1 MALFRRR
8 TEAAPEPEP
17 QPDPNPSAPTGG
29 PAKKDRPTPTRKE
42 AEAARRERVGKNLN
56 SKEAKKESNR
66 RARAER
72 VRVMNERE
80 SAPEKQLLRD
90 YVDSRFNIGEFVLP
104 ALVVILALTFLN
116 TVFPFVTYITTVLMY
131 LFLLVAVIDVF
142 LMWRG
147 FKKVLAD
154 RMPRTPTRGLL
165 MYGMNRCIQ
174 IRRFRIPPPRVKR
187 GEGY

>member
-8 TEAAPEPEP
+8 TEAAPEPE
-17 QPDPNPSAPTGG
+17 QPEPTPSPAGG

-42 AEAARRERVGKNLN
+42 AEAARRQRVGRNLN
-56 SKEAKKESNR
+56 SKEAKREASR
-66 RARAER
+66 RSREER
-72 VRVMNERE
+72 LRVMNERE
-80 SAPEKQLLRD
+80 AAPEKVLLRD

-131 LFLLVAVIDVF
+131 VFLLVAVIDVF

-147 FKKVLAD
+147 FKKVLAE
-154 RMPRTPTRGLL
+154 RLPRASTRGLL

>member
-1 MALFRRR
+1 MNER
-8 TEAAPEPEP
+8 EAAPE
-17 QPDPNPSAPTGG
+17 
-29 PAKKDRPTPTRKE
+29 KE
-42 AEAARRERVGKNLN
+42 
-56 SKEAKKESNR
+56 
-66 RARAER
+66 
-72 VRVMNERE
+72 
-80 SAPEKQLLRD
+80 LLRD

-131 LFLLVAVIDVF
+131 VFLLVAVIDVF

-147 FKKVLAD
+147 FKKVLAE
-154 RMPRTPTRGLL
+154 RLPRATTRGLF

>member
-8 TEAAPEPEP
+8 TEAAPEPE
-17 QPDPNPSAPTGG
+17 QPEPTTSPAGG

-42 AEAARRERVGKNLN
+42 AEAARRQRVGRNLN
-56 SKEAKKESNR
+56 SKEAKREANR
-66 RARAER
+66 RSREDR
-72 VRVMNERE
+72 LRTMNERE
-80 SAPEKQLLRD
+80 ATPEKVLLRD

-131 LFLLVAVIDVF
+131 VFLLVAVIDVF

-154 RMPRTPTRGLL
+154 RLPRASTRGLL

>member
-17 QPDPNPSAPTGG
+17 EPTESSTPGG
-29 PAKKDRPTPTRKE
+29 RSKKDRPTPTRKE
-42 AEAARRERVGKNLN
+42 AEAARRQRVGRNLN
-56 SKEAKKESNR
+56 SKEAKREASRK
-66 RARAER
+66 ARSER
-72 VRVMNERE
+72 VRLMNERE
-80 SAPEKQLLRD
+80 AAPEKELLRD
-90 YVDSRFNIGEFVLP
+90 YIDSRFNIGEFVLP

-116 TVFPFVTYITTVLMY
+116 TVIPFVTYITTVLMY
-131 LFLLVAVIDVF
+131 LFLLIAVFDVF

-147 FKKVLAD
+147 FKKVLAE
-154 RMPRTPTRGLL
+154 RMPRTPTKGLL

-174 IRRFRIPPPRVKR
+174 IRRFRIPKPRVKR

>member
-8 TEAAPEPEP
+8 TEAAPEPE
-17 QPDPNPSAPTGG
+17 QPDPNLSAPTGG

-42 AEAARRERVGKNLN
+42 AEALRRQRVGKNLN
-56 SKEAKKESNR
+56 SKEAKKDANR
-66 RARAER
+66 KARAER

-116 TVFPFVTYITTVLMY
+116 SVFPFVTYITTVLMY

>member
-17 QPDPNPSAPTGG
+17 TPSAPTVG
-29 PAKKDRPTPTRKE
+29 PARKDRPTPTRKE
-42 AEAARRERVGKNLN
+42 AEALRRQRVGKNLN
-56 SKEAKKESNR
+56 SKEARKEANR
-66 RARAER
+66 KARADR

-80 SAPEKQLLRD
+80 AAPEKQLLRD
-90 YVDSRFNIGEFVLP
+90 YIDSRFNIGEFVLP

-116 TVFPFVTYITTVLMY
+116 SVFPFVTYITTVLMY

-174 IRRFRIPPPRVKR
+174 IRRFRIPPPRLKR
-187 GEGY
+187 GEKY

>member
-8 TEAAPEPEP
+8 TEAAPEPELK
-17 QPDPNPSAPTGG
+17 PDPTASTPAGG
-29 PAKKDRPTPTRKE
+29 PAKKDRPTPTRRE
-42 AEAARRERVGKNLN
+42 AELARRQRLGRNLN
-56 SKEAKKESNR
+56 SKEARREAAR

-72 VRVMNERE
+72 VRLMNERE
-80 SAPEKQLLRD
+80 ATPEKLLLRD
-90 YVDSRFNIGEFVLP
+90 YIDSRFNIGEFVLP

-131 LFLLVAVIDVF
+131 VFLLVAVIDVF

-147 FKKVLAD
+147 FKKVLAQ
-154 RMPRTPTRGLL
+154 RLPRASTRGLL

-187 GEGY
+187 GEKY